1 MDSPKFLCAFLD
13 MLTDVSNALLDTDLP
28 FLAYKAISD
37 LPSMEPVPPH
47 TRRSLTHI
55 DCYMDDVISAV
66 HVRTE
71 RRHQVFDRILCAL
84 KWLFPS
90 IPGEAK
96 DSVIVKKLLK
106 V

>member
-1 MDSPKFLCAFLD
+1 
-13 MLTDVSNALLDTDLP
+13 
-28 FLAYKAISD
+28 
-37 LPSMEPVPPH
+37 MEPVPPH

-96 DSVIVKKLLK
+96 DSVSFKKLLK
-106 V
+106 VEGDWSCINDFLRWIIDTEAGTVALPERNIQEL